1 MMYHF
6 PYKSSKT
13 CFRLSGILVSVDAS
27 SYKVIVVLFR
37 CDSGSFPYSW
47 TSLLAAAGPD

>member
-6 PYKSSKT
+6 PYKSFET
-13 CFRLSGILVSVDAS
+13 CFQLSGILASVDAS